1 MAEMASE
8 EPELVKSIEECE
20 RIASL
25 LKDEAILALDCQGVY
40 RGSHLRLTLL
50 QIGTSKGKVYLFDVQ
65 ENKNLLLNDGLRH
78 LLESKDI
85 EKVMFKCS
93 KDSGALYHN
102 FQITLQNVFDIQDAH
117 IILKEQTGRKLFPSL
132 NLRNVCRVY
141 SPIDKVS
148 QHEEDSMKKCAVE
161 SSDYWETL
169 TAEKMSVAAGHVK
182 ALIPEVYREQKE
194 RIENFGLNQKF
205 KERVLESVKLHI
217 DRTVYTQRKDR
228 INGHVM
234 EILQSLENKC
244 TKNTKLQDFE
254 KDSEERLALQIVD
267 VEIAQKMSEII
278 QQLKKEYIDSN
289 LDEILEEVESDEAEL
304 LVTSSK
310 LRFLNKTRG
319 HPHKLFARKAGRI
332 REKIQKIV
340 LSSIERKYD
349 VGTDVSLL
357 STCEQEILR
366 DLPIWSDD
374 DTNFPKVIKGLFWR
388 LLDNDLARKSGALH
402 KHKGNYRLNK
412 HFYDRMQKFA
422 RGPSSVQIPMRVREK
437 VKQFLDDISFY
448 EIDTKF

>member
-1 MAEMASE
+1 MVTS
-8 EPELVKSIEECE
+8 VRKCE
-20 RIASL
+20 KIVSL
-25 LKDEAILALDCQGVY
+25 LYEETVLAVDCQGVY
-40 RGSHLRLTLL
+40 RGPHLRLTLL
-50 QIGTSKGKVYLFDVQ
+50 QIGTSKGDVYLFDIH
-65 ENKNLLLNDGLRH
+65 ENKDLLLKGSLRA
-78 LLESKDI
+78 LLESEKI

-93 KDSGALYHN
+93 KDSGALNHY
-102 FQITLQNVFDIQDAH
+102 FQITLQNVFDIQVAY
-117 IILKEQTGRKLFPSL
+117 IILEEQKDRKLFPPL
-132 NLRNVCRVY
+132 LLRNVCRVY
-141 SPIDKVS
+141 SSTDKVS
-148 QHEEDSMKKCAVE
+148 KDEEEIMKICAVE
-161 SSDYWETL
+161 SSRFWEERPL
-169 TAEKMSVAAGHVK
+169 TDKMVSVAAGQVI
-182 ALIPEVYREQKE
+182 ALIPEVYREQK
-194 RIENFGLNQKF
+194 RLIENSGLNQKF

-234 EILQSLENKC
+234 EILHSIENTC
-244 TKNTKLQDFE
+244 TTNTKLQDFE
-254 KDSEERLALQIVD
+254 KDSDERIALQIVD

-332 REKIQKIV
+332 REKIQNIV

-422 RGPSSVQIPMRVREK
+422 RGPSSVPIPTHVREK
-437 VKQFLDDISFY
+437 VKKFLDDIGIY
-448 EIDTKF
+448 KIDTNF